1 MILDFET
8 KVAAAKSS
16 HFSFIPINRRLT
28 ARRSHV
34 NCFSPVFSNLPSQES
49 HLAARRYCVFP
60 FHLLHTFIK
69 RKEAIM
75 TRFSILRYLLILFI
89 SASWVGSTHAEVMYS
104 MQLKGSELP
113 MGTLLEWATNL
124 ERDMATFVLE
134 RSTDGLYF
142 EDVGTIQAAGFS
154 SIDKAYHFMD
164 VGASA
169 KRTFYRLRELSSD
182 GTASF
187 SPVSTVDKK
196 LENQFS
202 VMAMTR
208 TEVTKEFKI
217 TIDCVKEAELSWS
230 ILNHRNQSVDAGK
243 KMLLN
248 GLTDLVIETQGLT
261 PGNYQVV
268 LTLGTEV
275 EKLVITRVLDEIA
288 DKPNVASTKKIPAT
302 GRN

>member
-1 MILDFET
+1 
-8 KVAAAKSS
+8 
-16 HFSFIPINRRLT
+16 
-28 ARRSHV
+28 
-34 NCFSPVFSNLPSQES
+34 
-49 HLAARRYCVFP
+49 
-60 FHLLHTFIK
+60 
-69 RKEAIM
+69 M
-75 TRFSILRYLLILFI
+75 TRFIKLLILFI
-89 SASWVGSTHAEVMYS
+89 SASWVGSAHAEVMYS

-113 MGTLLEWATNL
+113 MGTLLEWATNF

-134 RSTDGLYF
+134 KSTDGLSF

-154 SIDKAYHFMD
+154 AVDKAYHFMD

-169 KRTFYRLRELSSD
+169 KRTFYRLRELSTD

-208 TEVTKEFKI
+208 TEVTKEFKM

-230 ILNHRNQSVDAGK
+230 ILNHRNQAVDAGK

-248 GLTDLVIETQGLT
+248 GLSDLALDLQGLT
-261 PGNYQVV
+261 PGTYQVV
-268 LTLGTEV
+268 LTVGKET
-275 EKLVITRVLDEIA
+275 EKLVVQRVLDAVA
-288 DKPNVASTKKIPAT
+288 DKPNVATTKKIPAT